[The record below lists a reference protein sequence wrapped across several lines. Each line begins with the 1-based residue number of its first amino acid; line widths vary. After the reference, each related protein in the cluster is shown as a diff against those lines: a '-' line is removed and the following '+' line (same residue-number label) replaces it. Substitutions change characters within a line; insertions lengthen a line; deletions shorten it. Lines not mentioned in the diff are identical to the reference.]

1 VPEGVAKT
9 NLTLNQMIIDQ
20 TYKLLKEK
28 YKNKLENLIISD
40 VRIGLFLTAVRLSDN
55 SYGTSATFSDDYP
68 HCSKINRD
76 FGDFTPLKIR
86 GKKVSDLFETLKGSN
101 TILTLRIA
109 VLNAI
114 SSGIISSGDY
124 KILENCDPVELLDL
138 HSQKTITIVG
148 AFHSYIRK
156 ISETKNKLYVLE
168 LNRNALA
175 DDQKQFFIPANE
187 YKNVVPDSDIVIIT
201 GLTLVNQTIDGLLSA
216 ISNKSLVVVTGP
228 SSSIIPDILF
238 ANKVNIIGA
247 SRITKPD
254 ILFDIVSE
262 TGTGYHLFEY
272 CAQKISILK
281 TDEDRAQRKVD

>member
-1 VPEGVAKT
+1 
-9 NLTLNQMIIDQ
+9 MIIEQ
-20 TYKLLKEK
+20 TYRLLNEK
-28 YKNKLENLIISD
+28 YKSKLENLILSD
-40 VRIGLFLTAVRLSDN
+40 LRIGLFLTAVRLSDN
-55 SYGTSATFSDDYP
+55 SYGTSATLTDDNP
-68 HCSKINRD
+68 HCTKNNRD

-86 GKKVSDLFETLKGSN
+86 GKKVSDLFETSKESN
-101 TILTLRIA
+101 IILTIKIA

-114 SSGIISSGDY
+114 SSGIISSGNY
-124 KILENCDPVELLDL
+124 RILENCDPLELLDL

-156 ISETKNKLYVLE
+156 ISETKNKLNVLE

-175 DDQKQFFIPANE
+175 DDQKQFYVPANE
-187 YKNVVPDSDIVIIT
+187 YKRVLPDSDIVIIT
-201 GLTLVNQTIDGLLSA
+201 GLTLVNNTIDGLLSA
-216 ISNKSLVVVTGP
+216 ISKDAMVVVTGP

-238 ANKVNIIGA
+238 ANKVKIIGA
-247 SRITKPD
+247 TRITKPD

-281 TDEDRAQRKVD
+281 ADES